1 MSSSNFSMKGEPK
14 FTQRAHLFCADFLW
28 DSLPFEVSLILLPA
42 SGSGGSA
49 VSPLTRG
56 NQVGSCTRQLMDP
69 VVFNKGPVPFFPQ
82 KSLTA
87 IITFLHF
94 QSHRRVIRR
103 QVMDWWAARHSGK
116 CSFPPSNLRHGVVL
130 WGGWNDDETSTQ
142 QASWNPVLVKYPSTK
157 TTWSLP

>member
-1 MSSSNFSMKGEPK
+1 MPSSNFSMRGEPK
-14 FTQRAHLFCADFLW
+14 FTQRAHFFCADFLW

-69 VVFNKGPVPFFPQ
+69 VIFSKGLVPFFLQ

-87 IITFLHF
+87 ISVFLHF
-94 QSHRRVIRR
+94 QSQRRVIRR
-103 QVMDWWAARHSGK
+103 QVMDRWAARHSGK

-130 WGGWNDDETSTQ
+130 
-142 QASWNPVLVKYPSTK
+142 
-157 TTWSLP
+157 

>member
-1 MSSSNFSMKGEPK
+1 MLKDMSSSNFSMRGEPK

-28 DSLPFEVSLILLPA
+28 DSLPSVEVSLILLPA

-49 VSPLTRG
+49 VSSLTRG
-56 NQVGSCTRQLMDP
+56 DQVGSCTRQLMDP
-69 VVFNKGPVPFFPQ
+69 VVFSKGLVPFFPQ

-103 QVMDWWAARHSGK
+103 QVLDRWAARHSGK
-116 CSFPPSNLRHGVVL
+116 CSFPSSNLRHGVVL
-130 WGGWNDDETSTQ
+130 WGAGMMME
-142 QASWNPVLVKYPSTK
+142 PVHSRRAGTLC
-157 TTWSLP
+157 W